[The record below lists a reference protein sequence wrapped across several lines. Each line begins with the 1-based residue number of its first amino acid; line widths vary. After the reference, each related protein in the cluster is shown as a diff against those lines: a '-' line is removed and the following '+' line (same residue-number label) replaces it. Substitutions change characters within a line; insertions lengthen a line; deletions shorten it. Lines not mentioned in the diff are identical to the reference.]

1 MGLHAQLGTDGPNAT
16 CFCLFCRGK
25 LTKEDCTTL
34 PGWPQLPDVPA
45 DWALPRA
52 LRNKARTYVGRH
64 HPYARFD
71 PRGAAAK
78 PEPRSL
84 AGMRTQAAGYKA
96 ACELARKGESAQVTS
111 TAKWES
117 NKHGPLW
124 EGGMPLISLV
134 GPMTL
139 HLDLGIGKQL
149 HDKLQEKCEA
159 FDKQVAA
166 HGGDVMC
173 ELHSRIVAMTAE
185 KDGLDAEVASAP
197 YRSLALPHPRCPVS

>member
-1 MGLHAQLGTDGPNAT
+1 MPSASGPPATRALHRHATPTPPPYATTATADDGARGVVDLFSMICERAPYIPHCFSHCLCSRKFLSYSCVSYIMLSSSSVPATATEEAALVIETKGDQMGLHAQLGTDGPNAT

-84 AGMRTQAAGYKA
+84 AGMRTQAAGYKYKA
-96 ACELARKGESAQVTS
+96 ACELARK
-111 TAKWES
+111 
-117 NKHGPLW
+117 
-124 EGGMPLISLV
+124 
-134 GPMTL
+134 
-139 HLDLGIGKQL
+139 
-149 HDKLQEKCEA
+149 
-159 FDKQVAA
+159 
-166 HGGDVMC
+166 
-173 ELHSRIVAMTAE
+173 
-185 KDGLDAEVASAP
+185 
-197 YRSLALPHPRCPVS
+197 